1 MSALKPDTLIAK
13 ELQAKIDALESD
25 NASLA
30 KKIDELENKER
41 AMGTRI
47 DEFVEEWYEQ
57 NKDLVDIGEIEIF
70 GKRKIDLI
78 PDALEKRIYTKMLK
92 IVFAYLA
99 RSL

>member
-1 MSALKPDTLIAK
+1 MSDIAM
-13 ELQAKIDALESD
+13 ELQNKIDALEIE

-30 KKIDELENKER
+30 QKIGELDKKER
-41 AMGTRI
+41 NMSTRI

-57 NKDLVDIGEIEIF
+57 NKDLVDIGEIEIC
-70 GKRKIDLI
+70 GKYKVDLI
-78 PDALEKRIYTKMLK
+78 PDDLEKRIYTKMLK